1 MTSSVFSMENV
12 FDTAIQIERN
22 GESFYT
28 KAAQHAWK
36 SPLRE
41 TLLELA
47 HAESVHA
54 ASFAWIKARLLDHS
68 GKAKHADADGIVARY
83 LQGFSERMAFDM
95 TGDAPLTASDTRGM
109 KELLKLAIERER
121 DSILFYTGIHTAL
134 PEGADRD
141 AIDAMITEEMAHL
154 VALTMELKE
163 L

>member
-1 MTSSVFSMENV
+1 MTKAVFPIGDV
-12 FDTAIQIERN
+12 FDTAIQIEQN
-22 GESFYT
+22 GASFYT

-54 ASFAWIKARLLDHS
+54 ASFAWIKARLSDPS
-68 GKAKHADADGIVARY
+68 GKATQADASGMVARY
-83 LQGFSERMAFDM
+83 LQVFSESMVFNM
-95 TGDAPLTASDTRGM
+95 ASDAIQTVSDVPGM
-109 KELLKLAIERER
+109 KKLLTLAVERER
-121 DSILFYTGIHTAL
+121 DSILFYTGIRAEL

-154 VALTMELKE
+154 VILTMELKE